1 MNHSIFVNRAW
12 LPAAIALALGFI
24 AHQSNAQSDT
34 LLSRNATAFA
44 SSQFQAASLAV
55 DGDLAS
61 RWESTHGV
69 DPSWL
74 TLDLGSS
81 FNLTRAVI
89 HWEAANAANYTV
101 QGSNNNSTWTTIAT
115 RTGGAFGE
123 RTDNVTLSGNYRYVR
138 INGTARSVGNSWGYS
153 VWEFDVYGTA
163 GNVDQDG
170 DGVSDALDQCPNTPT
185 GVNVDSNGCEIALPL
200 PWRNGDIGSP
210 RAGLASLSGGV
221 FTTAAS
227 GTDIWNN
234 SDSFHYV
241 YQPVNGNVTITA
253 QVTSLDATN
262 PWAKAG
268 VMIRDGLGADA
279 KNALIAITAANG
291 VTFQRRIATAG
302 VSTSNQQTGAAAP
315 YWVRLVRSGNL
326 LTSFYSTNGS
336 SWTQLGSETIAL
348 TNQVYVG
355 LAHTSHDAT
364 LTGLAKFANVS
375 VQTSAWVNR
384 DIGSPLA
391 GSATV
396 SGSTVTT
403 RAAGDDIWNA
413 ADNFHF
419 VYQPLTGDGALV
431 AQVGALDATD
441 GWAKA
446 GVMIRDGL
454 AANAKNALIAIT
466 SANGATFQRRTTA
479 GAISTSINQAGIT
492 TPYWVKISR
501 NGNLL
506 RGYTSANGIDW
517 TAVGNDTISLGSEVY
532 IGLAHTSHNTAQVG
546 NATFNQVVLQPGA
559 ICFYEQINYG
569 GASFCNGVA
578 AQNFAAGWT
587 GQVSSVKVVE
597 GYSLR
602 LYSQNNQGGSTV
614 TLTTDVANLAQFGF
628 DNLANS
634 FAITNGQT
642 NSSQYKVV
650 GYMPD
655 WAGTPEAIQYN
666 KLTHINYS
674 FALPNSNGTL
684 QGISTASANKLRSI
698 VSLAHARGVKVGIA
712 IGGWNNGNDSA
723 FETLATNAST
733 RTAFVNNVINFV
745 NTYNLDGV
753 DMDWEYPDPGVS
765 ADRYALLMQEL
776 SIALHARGKYLS
788 AAVVASGGTGAGLK
802 NEVFGYV
809 DMLNIMAYDGNAG
822 SGHSPYSYAQS
833 SLNYWLNRGLPREK
847 AVLGVPYYARPSWLG
862 YNQLIAS
869 NSANICRDTNGSDY
883 WNGIPTIRQKAQ
895 LARNQAGGI
904 MTWELSQDTNG
915 SNSLLTAMYE
925 TINALPQTYNCN

>member
-1 MNHSIFVNRAW
+1 MNIKNRRPW
-12 LPAAIALALGFI
+12 LPAAIALAAGLI
-24 AHQSNAQSDT
+24 AGQAIAQTDT
-34 LLSRNATAFA
+34 LLSRNVATSA
-44 SSQFQAASLAV
+44 SSQLQAANLAV
-55 DGDLAS
+55 DGDLGS
-61 RWESTHGV
+61 RWESTHGI

-74 TLDLGSS
+74 ALDLGSNY
-81 FNLTRAVI
+81 NLTRAVVR
-89 HWEAANAANYTV
+89 WEAANAASYTV

-115 RTGGAFGE
+115 RTGGTFGE
-123 RTDNVTLSGNYRYVR
+123 RTDTLTLSGNYRYVR
-138 INGTARSVGNSWGYS
+138 VNGTARSAGNSWGYS
-153 VWEFDVYGTA
+153 IWELEVYGTA
-163 GNVDQDG
+163 GNADQDG
-170 DGVSDALDQCPNTPT
+170 DGVPNSLDQCPNTPA
-185 GVNVDSNGCEIALPL
+185 GANVDSNGCEIALPL

-210 RAGLASLSGGV
+210 RAGLASLTGGV

-227 GTDIWNN
+227 GTDIWGN

-279 KNALIAITAANG
+279 KNAFIAVTPANG
-291 VTFQRRIATAG
+291 VNFQRRIAAAG
-302 VSTSNQQTGAAAP
+302 ASTNTQQTGAAAP
-315 YWVRLVRSGNL
+315 YWVRLVRSGNS
-326 LTSFYSTNGS
+326 LTGYYSTNGS
-336 SWTQLGSETIAL
+336 SWTQLGTETISL

-355 LAHTSHDAT
+355 LAHTSHDAA

-375 VQTSAWVNR
+375 VQTSAWANR
-384 DIGSPLA
+384 DIGTPLA

-413 ADNFHF
+413 SDNFHY
-419 VYQPLTGDGALV
+419 VYQPLAGDGALV
-431 AQVGALDATD
+431 AQVSALEATD
-441 GWAKA
+441 AWAKA

-454 AANAKNALIAIT
+454 AANARNALVAIT
-466 SANGATFQRRTTA
+466 AANGATFQRRTAA
-479 GAISTSINQAGIT
+479 GAASVSTVQAGFVA
-492 TPYWVKISR
+492 PYWVKISR
-501 NGNLL
+501 NGTRLN
-506 RGYTSANGIDW
+506 GYVSANGVNW
-517 TAVGNDTISLGSEVY
+517 TAVGNDTISLGAEVY
-532 IGLAHTSHNTAQVG
+532 IGLAHTSHNTAQLG
-546 NATFNQVVLQPGA
+546 TATFNQVALQPGA
-559 ICFYEQINYG
+559 VCFYEQPNYG
-569 GASFCNGVA
+569 GASSCSGVA
-578 AQNFAAGWT
+578 AQNFGAGWT

-602 LYSQNNQGGSTV
+602 LYSQANQGGSTV
-614 TLTTDVANLAQFGF
+614 TLTSDVANLSQFGF

-642 NSSQYKVV
+642 NNSQYKVV

-655 WAGTPEAIQYN
+655 WAGSPEAIQYG

-684 QGISTASANKLRSI
+684 QGISSGSANKLRSI
-698 VSLAHARGVKVGIA
+698 VNLAHARGVKVGIA
-712 IGGWNNGNDSA
+712 IGGWNDGNDSA
-723 FETLATNAST
+723 FESLAINAGT

-745 NTYNLDGV
+745 TTYNLDGV
-753 DMDWEYPDPGVS
+753 DMDWEYPDQGAS

-776 SIALHARGKYLS
+776 SNALHARGKYLS
-788 AAVVASGGTGAGLK
+788 AAVVASGGSGIKT
-802 NEVFGYV
+802 EVFGYV
-809 DMLNIMAYDGNAG
+809 DMLNIMAYDGGNGA
-822 SGHSPYSYAQS
+822 GHSPYSYAQNA
-833 SLNYWLNRGLPREK
+833 LNYWLGRGLPREK

-862 YNQLIAS
+862 YNQLVAS
-869 NSANICRDTNGSDY
+869 NGANACRDTNGSDY

-904 MTWELSQDTNG
+904 MTWELSQDTNS

-925 TINALPQTYNCN
+925 TINGLPQTYNCN